1 MKTINRLLPDPEALA
16 PMVENIK
23 AIFAQQGVTDYVS
36 EIIKNMHE
44 NAAMLM
50 NNHQIDT
57 WIGYGNYLPAIEKI
71 IALNAG
77 QSEEYFY
84 ARTEYPVNVVDAYT
98 VVDNPLATLIAADQF
113 FKMHRRIVPCTTTI
127 WALDEDETYF
137 INLDDYENRLRH
149 RKR

>member
-98 VVDNPLATLIAADQF
+98 VVDNPLATLIAAD
-113 FKMHRRIVPCTTTI
+113 
-127 WALDEDETYF
+127 
-137 INLDDYENRLRH
+137 
-149 RKR
+149 